1 MASTN
6 KELTEFLLSNDEW
19 NKIEEIKN
27 LLKVYIYN
35 IINII

>member
-6 KELTEFLLSNDEW
+6 EELTEFLLSNDEW

>member
-6 KELTEFLLSNDEW
+6 EKLTEFLLSNDEW

>member
-6 KELTEFLLSNDEW
+6 EELTEFLLFNDEW

>member
-1 MASTN
+1 MVSTN
-6 KELTEFLLSNDEW
+6 EELTEFLLSNDEW